1 MRKEN
6 LPESGWLKDIAP
18 SDALRRW
25 FGHDPTKW
33 GEFCR
38 RYEDELETHPE
49 IWRPL
54 LDMARAQTITLL
66 FSAHDLEHNNAMALR
81 SFLEKKLDDT

>member
-1 MRKEN
+1 
-6 LPESGWLKDIAP
+6 LKDVAP

-33 GEFCR
+33 EEFCR
-38 RYEDELETHPE
+38 RYKDELETHPE
-49 IWRPL
+49 FWRPL
-54 LDMARAQTITLL
+54 LDMARTQTITLL
-66 FSAHDLEHNNAMALR
+66 FSAHDLEHNNAVALR